1 MKINMK
7 IKYLSILPVVAVL
20 VLSGAS
26 LTHAQSDVFTQ
37 NLYYGLQGNSH
48 VTQLQEFL
56 TSQNLYSGPITG
68 NFYFL
73 TLSAVKAFQTQQ
85 GITPAAGYF
94 GPITIAAANKI
105 ADAEVGASTNEA
117 ITETGTSTPPAVTA
131 STTPQLQLQALMQEV
146 ALLEQQLQ
154 AQQSSTQALQQIVQN
169 TTPVANV
176 PTPTPTQP
184 QSFSPAPTASI
195 TVNGSANALS
205 MPYGTATTISWT
217 STNANSCNVSP
228 TGWTGIMSNQS
239 TGNLTASQ
247 TYILTCSGAGGTT
260 SASITI
266 NVGPVP
272 QPVISKD
279 ASNPSNI
286 GAGNTNNVLLKFDVK
301 TSGGSIQ
308 LNEIDFGI
316 SGGNAINNFRVV
328 DNQGAPVGTTQNVS
342 AGATSIAEGNGG
354 LNYIIPANT
363 TRVLTV
369 YGDLP
374 STAVGTVQVTFTGL
388 GNSTVPPLTAS
399 IPTISGNVLT
409 IVLAVPS
416 LTAIA
421 NGSSMVQA
429 SAGAT
434 NVKIGSYTFTA
445 GPINP
450 VDITGIS
457 IMAASGLPSNSLTNL
472 EVMDGTTQVGSTYTT
487 VIGGNTYSFNSNSP
501 IVIAANGSLALD
513 VYASINSN
521 ASSTMVA
528 NATTLT
534 AVNNASAYGYTVSL
548 AAPVSGQ
555 SLTIT
560 SQATSTTQ

>member
-37 NLYYGLQGNSH
+37 NLYYGLQGNSQ